1 MTYTRVEYISVYI
14 SFLMVFL
21 ATLLNPI
28 NLFHKMDRFGYLCRN
43 SMIIAFLCTTGFMTT
58 RCLQTRHLPL
68 GNLYE
73 SLMFLSWGFSL
84 LYLISDVRYRNRLSR
99 AVLAPSAMLTHAFA
113 TSSLPQQMQYPTLL
127 VPASQ
132 SHWLMTHV
140 SATSIS
146 YITPLCGS
154 LLAIV
159 LLSLFY
165 SDAGSSFV
173 ANLENKIKER
183 ISISP
188 MNPCNNIWERID
200 VQNYSYLLIF
210 NSQKCQLINC
220 LDKWAYQMISLGFS
234 LSTIGI
240 LSGAVWANEARGSYW
255 SWDPKETWALVTRL
269 IYAIYL
275 HAKINGKQL
284 GEGPALAASIGFF
297 LVWICFLGV
306 NLLGVGLHSYGWLA
320 QRIEG

>member
-1 MTYTRVEYISVYI
+1 MTYTRVEYLSVHI

-21 ATLLNPI
+21 ATLLNPV
-28 NLFHKMDRFGYLCRN
+28 NLFHKMDRFGSLCRN

-73 SLMFLSWGFSL
+73 SLMFLSWGFSS
-84 LYLISDVRYRNRLSR
+84 LYLISDVRYQNRLSR
-99 AVLAPSAMLTHAFA
+99 AVLAPSAALTHAFA
-113 TSSLPQQMQYPTLL
+113 TSSLPQEMQYPTLL

-146 YITPLCGS
+146 YITSLCGS

-159 LLSLFY
+159 LLSLFH
-165 SDAGSSFV
+165 SKESNSSV
-173 ANLENKIKER
+173 VKLENQIEKQI
-183 ISISP
+183 IISP
-188 MNPCNNIWERID
+188 INYNIWKQVNAQRF
-200 VQNYSYLLIF
+200 YYLLIF

-220 LDKWAYQMISLGFS
+220 LDKWAYQTISLGFS
-234 LSTIGI
+234 LLTIGI
-240 LSGAVWANEARGSYW
+240 LSGAVWANEAWGSYW

-275 HAKINGKQL
+275 HSKVDEKQM
-284 GEGPALAASIGFF
+284 GAGPAVTASMGFF
-297 LVWICFLGV
+297 LVWVCFLGV
-306 NLLGVGLHSYGWLA
+306 NLLGVGLHSYGWLM
-320 QRIEG
+320 